1 MVIQISDV
9 QREILRVL
17 EKHNAT
23 YAYPLSSEEISRAI
37 NVTPSYV
44 REQAQ
49 EMQDRGLIKA
59 RRGPGGGYYLNTRE
73 DENNEFGESN

>member
-1 MVIQISDV
+1 MVIQITDV
-9 QREILRVL
+9 QKEIMKVL
-17 EKHNAT
+17 EKNNAT
-23 YAYPLSSEEISRAI
+23 YAYPISSEEISRVI

-59 RRGPGGGYYLNTRE
+59 RRGPGGGYYLNIRE
-73 DENNEFGESN
+73 DEK